1 MTRSRPESQ
10 SSFRQPVE
18 TVKAPCTLHFYYS
31 TEFGQLANKNYL
43 YLIFYLIFYLRL
55 AEFLA

>member
-1 MTRSRPESQ
+1 
-10 SSFRQPVE
+10 
-18 TVKAPCTLHFYYS
+18 
-31 TEFGQLANKNYL
+31 LANKNYL